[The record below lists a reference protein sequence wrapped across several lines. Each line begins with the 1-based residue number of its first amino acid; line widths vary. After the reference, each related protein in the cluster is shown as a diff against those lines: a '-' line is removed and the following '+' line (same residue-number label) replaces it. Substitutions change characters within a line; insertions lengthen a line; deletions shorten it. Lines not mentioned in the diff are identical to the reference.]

1 MGATVGRATEWSTI
15 EAFLERCIEGPHALV
30 VEGAAGIG
38 KSTLWLDAVVAAR
51 DRGFAVH
58 TSRPAETER
67 QLANVVL
74 GDMFQGVGPEELSA
88 LPTPRR
94 RAFESALLMRDDPS
108 QPFDGRA
115 LGVAVVTLLPAL
127 GAGRPLL
134 LAIDDDQ
141 WMDPSSAATLSF
153 ALRRLQ
159 AHRASL
165 LVSRRSPE
173 APAIALEEAF
183 PPASIERLA
192 VGPLSVGALHAVLR
206 ERLGAAFPRPM
217 QLRLHEASGGNPF
230 YALELARAQS
240 SNPSGDG
247 TAPLAVPPSLERVLE
262 ARLATLDDETQGAL
276 LLIAAHGRFPAGFLR
291 AMSVAPDCV
300 DRARRAG
307 VIEIAAGVARFTHPL
322 LASAIYH
329 GATDEDRRDAH
340 GRLATVV
347 EDPVHRARHLALGA
361 DAADSGLAAT
371 IESAANLARDRGV
384 SIAAAELAD
393 HALRL
398 TPSDLADD
406 RHRRA
411 AAAARAHSAAGD
423 GTRARTIAADLL
435 AAAPPGRARAEA
447 LVLASD
453 LEAPATAV
461 AMLEDALAEAANT
474 PELQATIHAGLAEN
488 GYFGLRD
495 RAAYVERHAKA
506 SLRLAERLDDD
517 AVRVNALSILALN
530 RFNSGRRGAL
540 ALAERAYRLAARL
553 KDPQLQQKAGW
564 SVGHVLTWVGD
575 TDRARDWLERQLGDW
590 TDRDERARAAILWY
604 LALVELWA
612 GRWSLAS
619 DYAEQSLEIN
629 AQYRV
634 ESPFDFFPS
643 ALLALHKG
651 AFERARSISE
661 RALSMGGEA
670 QALKAYFGIVGACDV
685 WSGAPENAIANFK
698 RAEHAA
704 DAAGSE
710 DPSMRHWL
718 PDYVEAL
725 LLLGRIEEAA
735 DLTSGWELAARRLG
749 RNRVLAQ
756 AVRCRGLIAAARGD
770 IPTAIGLLEEAVS
783 RHQAVADPFGQARAE
798 LALGANRR
806 RAQQKRSARDA
817 LEAAVARFEELGAAS
832 WVTIARSELARIG
845 GRSRLTGLSPSEL
858 SVAALVA
865 EGRTN
870 REIASTLSLGERT
883 IASHLTSIYAKLGIR
898 SRTELARQFVPPPAL
913 PAEPAGKVQTS

>member
-1 MGATVGRATEWSTI
+1 MGATVGRATEWSAI
-15 EAFLERCIEGPHALV
+15 EAFLERCVEGPHALV
-30 VEGAAGIG
+30 VEGPAGIG
-38 KSTLWLDAVVAAR
+38 KSTLWLDAVAAAGE
-51 DRGFAVH
+51 RGFAVH

-108 QPFDGRA
+108 QPIDGRA

-165 LVSRRSPE
+165 LVCRRSPE
-173 APAIALEEAF
+173 APAIALEDAF

-206 ERLGAAFPRPM
+206 ERLGATFPRPM

-230 YALELARAQS
+230 YALEIARAQS

-247 TAPLAVPPSLERVLE
+247 TAPLAVPPSLDRALE
-262 ARLATLDDETQGAL
+262 ARLGAL
-276 LLIAAHGRFPAGFLR
+276 DGETRQAMLLIAAHGRFPVRTLGAT
-291 AMSVAPDCV
+291 SVPTSAIE
-300 DRARRAG
+300 RARRAG
-307 VIEIAAGVARFTHPL
+307 VIEIADGVARFTHPL
-322 LASAIYH
+322 FASAFYL
-329 GATDEDRRDAH
+329 GAADDERRAAH
-340 GRLATVV
+340 RSLATIVQ
-347 EDPVHRARHLALGA
+347 DPVHRARHLALGA
-361 DAADSGLAAT
+361 DAPDAALAAR
-371 IESAANLARDRGV
+371 IESAASLAQDLGV
-384 SIAAAELAD
+384 SIAAAELAE

-398 TPSDLADD
+398 TPPEDIDD
-406 RHRRA
+406 RRRRA
-411 AAAARAHSAAGD
+411 SAAVRAHSAAGD
-423 GTRARTIAADLL
+423 GRQARAMAADLL
-435 AAAPPGRARAEA
+435 AEAPAGRARAEA
-447 LVLASD
+447 LILASD
-453 LEAPATAV
+453 FEAPAAAV
-461 AMLEDALAEAANT
+461 AMLEDALAEASGA

-488 GYFGLRD
+488 GYFGLRN
-495 RAAYVERHAKA
+495 RAAYVERHALA
-506 SLRLAERLDDD
+506 SLRLADRQDDD
-517 AVRVNALSILALN
+517 ALRVDALSILALN
-530 RFNSGRRGAL
+530 RFNQGRRDAL

-553 KDPQLQQKAGW
+553 GDPQLQQKAAW

-575 TDRARDWLERQLGDW
+575 TDRARDWLERQLADW
-590 TDRDERARAAILWY
+590 TDRDERARADFLWY
-604 LALVELWA
+604 LALVEIWA
-612 GRWSLAS
+612 GRWSVAGE
-619 DYAEQSLEIN
+619 YAQQSQEIN
-629 AQYRV
+629 AQYGA
-634 ESPFDFFPS
+634 ESPSDFFPS

-651 AFERARSISE
+651 EFERARSLAE
-661 RALSMGGEA
+661 RALSMDGEA
-670 QALKAYFGIVGACDV
+670 HASYFAIIGACEL
-685 WSGAPENAIANFK
+685 WIGSPEAAIVQLA
-698 RAEHAA
+698 RAERASEA
-704 DAAGSE
+704 IGSA

-718 PDYVEAL
+718 PDYVQAL

-749 RNRVLAQ
+749 RDRVLAE

-770 IPTAIGLLEEAVS
+770 IPTAIVLLEEAVR
-783 RHQAVADPFGQARAE
+783 RHRRVADPFGQARAE

-806 RAQQKRSARDA
+806 RAQQKRSAREA
-817 LEAAVARFEELGAAS
+817 LEAAVARFEKLGAAS
-832 WVTIARSELARIG
+832 WATIARSELARIG
-845 GRSRLTGLSPSEL
+845 GRKRLMGLSPSEL

-883 IASHLTSIYAKLGIR
+883 IASHLTSIYAKLGFR
-898 SRTELARQFVPPPAL
+898 SRTELARKFVPPPAL
-913 PAEPAGKVQTS
+913 PVESAGKVQTS